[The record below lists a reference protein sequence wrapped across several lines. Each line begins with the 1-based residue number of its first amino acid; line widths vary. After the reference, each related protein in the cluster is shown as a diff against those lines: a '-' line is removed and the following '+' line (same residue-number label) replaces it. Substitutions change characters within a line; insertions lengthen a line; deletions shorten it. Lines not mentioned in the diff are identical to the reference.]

1 MNTLPPLYIFVVCLF
16 IGAANAADS
25 HPMLESPACI
35 DSYRQP
41 SPAVRE
47 LSSSLRNKLFKSFY
61 EKAKKHTHTFKVTT
75 RDNVDTELREKIWHC
90 YLVALA
96 PTFSFNTYK
105 HTEPEINIDEMSD
118 INQKSKVCLFME
130 KYIRLVRKTDKI
142 SEPEKKRIITRLLLP
157 YYAHILRQF
166 KSAHETNPFRITEDD
181 PQQGSLAHRPAE
193 EQVKKLRHL
202 KMEDLRK
209 LMNDV
214 ATGESFINT
223 RNQVFEDE
231 VKELEKTFMEILVA
245 VFPGNYANAEEFL
258 LKAGYS
264 KEDIPALIDRTV
276 GRNSKT
282 DFLYKGKHRSNHD
295 RLLRK
300 KK

>member
-96 PTFSFNTYK
+96 PPF
-105 HTEPEINIDEMSD
+105 P
-118 INQKSKVCLFME
+118 
-130 KYIRLVRKTDKI
+130 
-142 SEPEKKRIITRLLLP
+142 
-157 YYAHILRQF
+157 
-166 KSAHETNPFRITEDD
+166 SAHTSTPN
-181 PQQGSLAHRPAE
+181 
-193 EQVKKLRHL
+193 
-202 KMEDLRK
+202 RK
-209 LMNDV
+209 
-214 ATGESFINT
+214 
-223 RNQVFEDE
+223 
-231 VKELEKTFMEILVA
+231 
-245 VFPGNYANAEEFL
+245 
-258 LKAGYS
+258 
-264 KEDIPALIDRTV
+264 
-276 GRNSKT
+276 
-282 DFLYKGKHRSNHD
+282 
-295 RLLRK
+295 
-300 KK
+300 